1 MPGIDSI
8 VYELGERWSPVEEI
22 VRRQP
27 ELVPAGADAEEW
39 IEEFVT
45 SRGLAEICTEP
56 SRGAT
61 EVALEL
67 IARFF
72 DASPLDPSD
81 VDMFIY
87 GGMVEFGEGG
97 GRPFRLAH
105 EVGLPEHA
113 EIFWH
118 FIGCATGIS
127 SIPLALDRLRSR
139 GRRHA
144 LVLLQCILG
153 DDNPEHPR
161 VMAETV
167 CGDGMML
174 LHVTTEPARWELASS
189 HVTSLPRFYAYGLTP
204 EGTIDP
210 FAVIAH
216 GVRHIRGHLG
226 PEGAQQLSGIYPV
239 YNGFAQWARFARA
252 LSIPVDVVDVE
263 TLRHGGHIDSMDPLR
278 GLADASEELDEGSQ
292 VLLYAQSLGMSFN
305 TALLTLSDR

>member
-8 VYELGERWSPVEEI
+8 VYELGESWSSAKDV
-22 VRRQP
+22 VRGQP
-27 ELVPAGADAEEW
+27 ELVPAGIAVDEW
-39 IEEFVT
+39 IQEFVD
-45 SRGLAEICTEP
+45 SRGLVDICM
-56 SRGAT
+56 SRARSVT
-61 EVALEL
+61 DVALGL
-67 IARFF
+67 LARFF
-72 DASPLDPSD
+72 DASPLSPSEI
-81 VDMFIY
+81 DMFIY

-127 SIPLALDRLRSR
+127 AVPLALDRLRSR

-174 LHVTTEPARWELASS
+174 LHVTTEPARWELVSS
-189 HVTSLPRFYAYGLTP
+189 HVSSLPRFYAYGLTP

-210 FAVIAH
+210 FAVIKH
-216 GVRHIRGHLG
+216 GVRHIRAHLG
-226 PEGAQQLSGIYPV
+226 EDGARQLAGLYPV
-239 YNGFAQWARFARA
+239 YNGFAQWRRFAKA
-252 LSIPVDVVDVE
+252 LSIPVEIVDVD
-263 TLRHGGHIDSMDPLR
+263 TLKNGGHIDSMDPLR
-278 GLADASEELDEGSQ
+278 GLADASSELEDGAKL
-292 VLLYAQSLGMSFN
+292 LLYAQSLGMSFN
-305 TALLTLSDR
+305 TALFTLSG